1 MRIYPINSTML
12 SSTNAKVCRQCHR
25 TKPIRN
31 FISKNNMGICII
43 CSTCRENQM
52 KRYYGNL
59 CSRGRHGVDKK
70 KRLQESL
77 LLNSGRGSETQR
89 NTTSI
94 PSSVSSSPSPTQQ
107 PCLQPSGSPYQ
118 VQIVSQSF
126 SSEHTAVSDRA
137 FPVPYSVWIPV
148 KQFEAG
154 SFGSDI
160 YVAKLL
166 HSPLKIL
173 SSNGICKGSY
183 AQVQSAYQQ
192 PVESAYASKS
202 RVIDLSPVCN
212 DSIQSYEAQV

>member
-1 MRIYPINSTML
+1 
-12 SSTNAKVCRQCHR
+12 
-25 TKPIRN
+25 
-31 FISKNNMGICII
+31 
-43 CSTCRENQM
+43 M

-59 CSRGRHGVDKK
+59 CVSGCDCIDKK

-77 LLNSGRGSETQR
+77 LENSGRDSETQK
-89 NTTSI
+89 NTTSL
-94 PSSVSSSPSPTQQ
+94 PSSISPSPSPTQH
-107 PCLQPSGSPYQ
+107 PLLQPSGSPYH

-126 SSEHTAVSDRA
+126 SSEHTGVSDRA

-166 HSPLKIL
+166 HSPSKIL
-173 SSNGICKGSY
+173 SSDGICKGSY
-183 AQVQSAYQQ
+183 AQVQSSYQ
-192 PVESAYASKS
+192 PIESAYASKS

>member
-52 KRYYGNL
+52 KRYYGNVFVGG
-59 CSRGRHGVDKK
+59 CEDVDKK

-94 PSSVSSSPSPTQQ
+94 PSSISPSPSPTQQ
-107 PCLQPSGSPYQ
+107 PSLPPSGSSYQ

-126 SSEHTAVSDRA
+126 SSEHTSVSDRA

-154 SFGSDI
+154 SFGSEI

-173 SSNGICKGSY
+173 TSDRMCKGSY
-183 AQVQSAYQQ
+183 AQVQPSYQ
-192 PVESAYASKS
+192 PVESAYVSKS
-202 RVIDLSPVCN
+202 RAIDLSPVCN
-212 DSIQSYEAQV
+212 DSMQSYEAQV

>member
-52 KRYYGNL
+52 KRYYGNVFVWG
-59 CSRGRHGVDKK
+59 CKGVDKK
-70 KRLQESL
+70 RRLQESL

-89 NTTSI
+89 NTTNI
-94 PSSVSSSPSPTQQ
+94 PSSISPSPSPTQK
-107 PCLQPSGSPYQ
+107 PCLSPSGSSYQ

-126 SSEHTAVSDRA
+126 SSEHTSVSDRA

-154 SFGSDI
+154 SFGSEI

-173 SSNGICKGSY
+173 TSDRMCKGSY
-183 AQVQSAYQQ
+183 AQAQSSYQ
-192 PVESAYASKS
+192 PVESAYPSKS

>member
-52 KRYYGNL
+52 KRYYGNVFVGG
-59 CSRGRHGVDKK
+59 CEDVDKK

-94 PSSVSSSPSPTQQ
+94 PSSISPSPSPTQQ
-107 PCLQPSGSPYQ
+107 PSLPPSGSSYQ

-126 SSEHTAVSDRA
+126 SSEHTSVSDRA

-154 SFGSDI
+154 SFGSEI

-173 SSNGICKGSY
+173 TSDRMCKGSY
-183 AQVQSAYQQ
+183 AQVQPSYQ
-192 PVESAYASKS
+192 PVESASVSKS
-202 RVIDLSPVCN
+202 RAIDLSPVCN
-212 DSIQSYEAQV
+212 DIMQSYEAQV